1 MLSDEGN
8 YWAQQNIDFQEDV
21 EKDVETDFPV
31 LFIAFSFEAV
41 AVESHVP
48 IGESVEELEQLGN
61 HVVELVLSHLLPD
74 TAQESLEGG
83 FDPAIRDVEPGQKGF
98 DVLGEEEVAARVTL
112 PLGDVLDEEA
122 VGIVPG
128 QEDVS
133 HDSVHSFVLVEV
145 EVVRANQGRVD
156 EVHPDCVSAELVAD
170 LHRVGVVLEALAHLL
185 AVAGE
190 DETVD
195 DKVLVRVAV
204 LDAGGDDV
212 ERVEP
217 AASLIDSLSDE
228 VSWEY
233 LRELL
238 LAGAEGVVHLGE
250 GH

>member
-1 MLSDEGN
+1 M
-8 YWAQQNIDFQEDV
+8 
-21 EKDVETDFPV
+21 
-31 LFIAFSFEAV
+31 
-41 AVESHVP
+41 
-48 IGESVEELEQLGN
+48 
-61 HVVELVLSHLLPD
+61 
-74 TAQESLEGG
+74 
-83 FDPAIRDVEPGQKGF
+83 
-98 DVLGEEEVAARVTL
+98 TL

-122 VGIVPG
+122 VGIVPW

-133 HDSVHSFVLVEV
+133 HDSVNSFVLVEV

-156 EVHPDCVSAELVAD
+156 EIHPDCVSTELVAD

-195 DKVLVRVAV
+195 DEVLVGVAV

-217 AASLIDSLSDE
+217 AASLVDSLSDE
-228 VSWEY
+228 VSRED

-250 GH
+250 RH